1 MRRFFLFFL
10 FAAAAAF
17 AQPQILLPRS
27 GLTADELGLIVNDDD
42 PLSRQIGEYYRQ
54 ARRIPEGNVIRVR
67 FAPGR
72 AALPR
77 EEFERLRREIVRA
90 TPAPC
95 ARAPGAVRVARRGGA
110 HGRLAAQR

>member
-72 AALPR
+72 AARSSSRPSAPAR
-77 EEFERLRREIVRA
+77 VRSS
-90 TPAPC
+90 
-95 ARAPGAVRVARRGGA
+95 
-110 HGRLAAQR
+110 